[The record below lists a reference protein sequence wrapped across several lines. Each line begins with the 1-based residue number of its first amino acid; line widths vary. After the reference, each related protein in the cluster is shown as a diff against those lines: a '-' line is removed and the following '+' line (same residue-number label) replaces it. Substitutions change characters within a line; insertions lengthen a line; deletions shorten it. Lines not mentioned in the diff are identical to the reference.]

1 MWTKLARTWRGTNT
15 DQTWQN
21 IKMFG
26 PENSEP
32 NKKQFRQTNNIRR
45 GQHGE
50 CTVENNL
57 FVTVSKIRNSGIL
70 TRGLEFWSEKSQTMS
85 LVFQDHR

>member
-1 MWTKLARTWRGTNT
+1 MERNQCAPNLAEHGEKPMWTINT
-15 DQTWQN
+15 
-21 IKMFG
+21 FG

-32 NKKQFRQTNNIRR
+32 NKNQFRQTNNIRR

-70 TRGLEFWSEKSQTMS
+70 THGLEFWPEESQTMS
-85 LVFQDHR
+85 LVFQDHC